1 MKNEKFIDVDGIRTR
16 YFDEG
21 TGEALV
27 LFHGG
32 NFGNDDNTDCAEN
45 WDLNWD
51 GFVRSFHV
59 YAPDK
64 IGQGYTDNP
73 KNDDYSIQAVINHA
87 YGFIQAVGLKK
98 VHLVGHSRG
107 GYLVTRLTR
116 EYQDMITTL
125 TIIDSSTTAPGPN
138 VNRDKLLANA
148 PLPLLTKES
157 LKWITEQF
165 SSTYDHVTDSWLEVR
180 ARISKLPKNVEAV
193 AKMAEGADKSSL
205 NKELFMPSLEEQKNE
220 TLNWIKQGG
229 LKVPTLLVW
238 GYNDPSA
245 IISGGYELFNLVTS
259 SVNRAQMHVF
269 NKSGHYS
276 YREYP
281 ADFVRVVTDFIQ
293 SGKR

>member
-1 MKNEKFIDVDGIRTR
+1 MKNEKFVDVNGIRTR

-32 NFGNDDNTDCAEN
+32 NFGNDDNVDCAEN

-51 GFVRSFHV
+51 GFARSFHV

-73 KNDDYSIQAVINHA
+73 KNDDYTIQSVINHA
-87 YGFIQAVGLKK
+87 YDFILAVGLKK

-116 EYQDMITTL
+116 EHQDLVSTL
-125 TIIDSSTTAPGPN
+125 TIIDSSTTSPGPN
-138 VNRDKLLANA
+138 LNRDKLLANA

-180 ARISKLPKNVEAV
+180 ARVAKLPKNSEAV

-205 NKELFMPSLEEQKNE
+205 NKELFMPSLVEQKNE

-245 IISGGYELFNLVTS
+245 VISGGIELFNLVAS
-259 SVNRAQMHVF
+259 SVPRSQFHIL

-276 YREYP
+276 YREYL
-281 ADFVRVVTDFIQ
+281 DFRC
-293 SGKR
+293 SSAKYPK